1 MNHGQSS
8 MHACASFLQVSAHS
22 LNLTGS
28 AMYRGEVNL
37 RKRMPITTLLQLSPT
52 LSCDERTEGTHRRC
66 NKHDPSYLLVVP
78 SCTSAEP
85 LLSYAFLMPSWVTR
99 ITSKG
104 TSSPQFSTIHI
115 YD

>member
-52 LSCDERTEGTHRRC
+52 LSCEQRTEGTHRRC
-66 NKHDPSYLLVVP
+66 DKHDPSYLLVVP
-78 SCTSAEP
+78 PARVT
-85 LLSYAFLMPSWVTR
+85 PSMQELCKQYW
-99 ITSKG
+99 
-104 TSSPQFSTIHI
+104 
-115 YD
+115 

>member
-22 LNLTGS
+22 LNQTLCTLTGS

-52 LSCDERTEGTHRRC
+52 LSCDQRTEGTHRRC

-78 SCTSAEP
+78 SCTSAELRLP
-85 LLSYAFLMPSWVTR
+85 DAFL
-99 ITSKG
+99 G
-104 TSSPQFSTIHI
+104 H
-115 YD
+115 